1 MLEARTPRTK
11 EDPYVIDDEPTK
23 PASPPTIQEYPLG
36 TPGEHNNYRLFPA
49 EWDTDPEIFFH
60 GTESQVRQAIFD
72 EGFSLPPPDKAQS
85 VSFSRT
91 CNLAL
96 SYACEKRSATSPD
109 GVVIAVRFGA
119 DNKSVRAEESFGIH
133 VTRFNPQPEII
144 GYCIVP
150 GSYSFR

>member
-1 MLEARTPRTK
+1 MT
-11 EDPYVIDDEPTK
+11 DDEPAK
-23 PASPPTIQEYPLG
+23 PTIPVAIREYTMG

-60 GTESQVRQAIFD
+60 GTEDRVRQAIFD
-72 EGFSLPPPDKAQS
+72 EGFSLPSPDKAQS

-96 SYACEKRSATSPD
+96 SYACGKRSEASPD

-119 DNKSVRAEESFGIH
+119 DNKSVKAEESFGLH
-133 VTRFNPQPEII
+133 VTRFDPQPEII
-144 GYCIVP
+144 GYCTVP
-150 GSYSFR
+150 NAYSYR